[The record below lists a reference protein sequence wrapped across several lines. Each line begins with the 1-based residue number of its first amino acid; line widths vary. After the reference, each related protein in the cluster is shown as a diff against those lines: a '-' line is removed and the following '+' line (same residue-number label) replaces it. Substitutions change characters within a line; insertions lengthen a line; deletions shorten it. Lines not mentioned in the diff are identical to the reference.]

1 MLCCCE
7 NSEHHGKAQSHI
19 KPNIGK
25 IPLEKLTFLELQEFC
40 RKLLI
45 SRRRIH
51 RVESKKQA
59 KDLSPKTVRN
69 IHQFIA
75 TDHTSGRTTDSLPER
90 GNRHRRVCD
99 VLWRVAHRPSTGSL
113 LDLKGE
119 NIDSEKG
126 KLRLK
131 QQVARIDD
139 KVAEAPSPRTASCT
153 CSAWC

>member
-59 KDLSPKTVRN
+59 KDLSPKTVRS

-75 TDHTSGRTTDSLPER
+75 TDHTSGRTTDGLPER
-90 GNRHRRVCD
+90 GMYYGE
-99 VLWRVAHRPSTGSL
+99 LPTGLRQDRSL
-113 LDLKGE
+113 TSKG
-119 NIDSEKG
+119 
-126 KLRLK
+126 
-131 QQVARIDD
+131 RILTR
-139 KVAEAPSPRTASCT
+139 KKANSG
-153 CSAWC
+153 

>member
-45 SRRRIH
+45 
-51 RVESKKQA
+51 KQA
-59 KDLSPKTVRN
+59 KDLSPKTVRS

-75 TDHTSGRTTDSLPER
+75 TDHTSGRTTDGLPER
-90 GNRHRRVCD
+90 GKRHRRVCD

-131 QQVARIDD
+131 QQIDD

-153 CSAWC
+153 CSARC